1 MEPTVTVNLQGYVD
15 VATRRRLA
23 VERWPDLRIV
33 EGLPEV
39 VTVADATFVQVTV
52 TVYRDPTDPMPTRAT
67 VWERLPGRTPYTRDS
82 EVMNA
87 ATSALGRALGYMG
100 VGVETSLS
108 TRDEIALRTSKA
120 DAEPANPKPENTA
133 KSPKLANQPQLAKI
147 NVLLTTLAVIDRTA
161 KLEVVN
167 GIIGRPVESAR
178 DVTAAEASH
187 IIDVLT
193 AKVDALPAEGASDAR

>member
-1 MEPTVTVNLQGYVD
+1 MGLAMTGVNLQGYVD

-39 VTVADATFVQVTV
+39 VTVAEATFVQVTV

-120 DAEPANPKPENTA
+120 EAEPANPKPENTA
-133 KSPKLANQPQLAKI
+133 KPPRLANQPQLAKI
-147 NVLLTTLAVIDRTA
+147 NVLLTTLAIVERPA
-161 KLEVVN
+161 KLAVVV
-167 GIIGRPVESAR
+167 GIVGRNIDSAG
-178 DVTAAEASH
+178 DLTASEASH
-187 IIDVLT
+187 VIDVLT
-193 AKVDALPAEGASDAR
+193 AKVDAMPVEGAE

>member
-1 MEPTVTVNLQGYVD
+1 MGTAMTGVNLAGYVD

-33 EGLPEV
+33 EGLPEI
-39 VTVADATFVQVTV
+39 VTVADSTFVQVTV

-108 TRDEIALRTSKA
+108 TRDEVALRATNS
-120 DAEPANPKPENTA
+120 EPEPRNPKPENTA
-133 KSPKLANQPQLAKI
+133 KPAKLATQPQLAKI
-147 NVLLTTLAVIDRTA
+147 NVLLTTLAVIERAA
-161 KLEVVN
+161 KLDVVT
-167 GIIGRPVESAR
+167 GIVGRPIESATGL
-178 DVTAAEASH
+178 TAAEASH
-187 IIDVLT
+187 VIDVLT
-193 AKVDALPAEGASDAR
+193 AKANALPDGGE

>member
-1 MEPTVTVNLQGYVD
+1 MGVAVTGVNLAGYVD

-108 TRDEIALRTSKA
+108 TRDEVALRAS
-120 DAEPANPKPENTA
+120 EPEPERRNPKPENTGKA
-133 KSPKLANQPQLAKI
+133 AKLANQPQLAKI
-147 NVLLTTLAVIDRTA
+147 NVLLTTLAVIERAA
-161 KLEVVN
+161 KLDVVT
-167 GIIGRPVESAR
+167 GIIGRPIESATGL
-178 DVTAAEASH
+178 TAAEASH
-187 IIDVLT
+187 VIDVLA
-193 AKVDALPAEGASDAR
+193 AKVEALPDGGE